1 MLAVST
7 AILFLVEC
15 ISGCCECSVLFSRLV
30 IRVGR
35 CVCAQVMPVQQRSS
49 RGKAQPDGA
58 RVQIT
63 ISLGVVHMARV
74 AWRLPENTF
83 VD

>member
-1 MLAVST
+1 MLAVSI

-15 ISGCCECSVLFSRLV
+15 ISGCCECSVLSSRLV
-30 IRVGR
+30 IRIGR
-35 CVCAQVMPVQQRSS
+35 RFCTHVMPVQQRSS

-74 AWRLPENTF
+74 AWSLPKNTF

>member
-1 MLAVST
+1 MLVVSI
-7 AILFLVEC
+7 AILFLGEY
-15 ISGCCECSVLFSRLV
+15 ISGCCECSVLLSRLV

-35 CVCAQVMPVQQRSS
+35 RFCTHVMPVQQRSS

-74 AWRLPENTF
+74 AWSLPKNTF